1 MKSSARAT
9 RKRQATGQNMMDR
22 KSAMRPQ
29 QHFAITVEGV
39 LDRRWPAW
47 FDGLEVAS
55 ETAGR
60 LTIAGAAPDQA
71 ALRGLLAGIRDFG
84 LPCCR
89 CAVSTRTEPSQT
101 QVVMPLA
108 RRRLLTAC
116 AYATQSARARM
127 AIAAAPR

>member
-1 MKSSARAT
+1 
-9 RKRQATGQNMMDR
+9 
-22 KSAMRPQ
+22 MRPQ
-29 QHFAITVEGV
+29 QHYAITVEGV

-60 LTIAGAAPDQA
+60 LTIAGPAPDQA
-71 ALRGLLAGIRDFG
+71 ALRGLLAGIRDLG
-84 LPCCR
+84 LPCCW

-116 AYATQSARARM
+116 AYATQSGRARM
-127 AIAAAPR
+127 AIAAAPG